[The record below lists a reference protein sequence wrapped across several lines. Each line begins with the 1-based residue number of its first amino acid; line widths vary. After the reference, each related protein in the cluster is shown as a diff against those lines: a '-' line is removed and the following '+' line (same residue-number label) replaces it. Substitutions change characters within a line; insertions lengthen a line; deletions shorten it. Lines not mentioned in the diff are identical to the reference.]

1 MNAVLSPEK
10 GKREKYFF
18 LALASYN
25 LRVDLEGRLWHA
37 SLPIEEEN
45 GTLVVE
51 RVSLVQVG
59 RR

>member
-1 MNAVLSPEK
+1 MNGVLSPEK

-25 LRVDLEGRLWHA
+25 LRVDLEGRSWHA
-37 SLPIEEEN
+37 ILPIEEEN
-45 GTLVVE
+45 GTSAVE
-51 RVSLVQVG
+51 RVNLVQVG